1 MGLQNKICV
10 VLKCAMGHIIC
21 IASQKGGTG
30 KTTTA
35 VNLAAAL
42 AILEKQTLLV
52 DCDPL
57 GNATTGVGIDKGL
70 ISSSLYHA
78 LVGTARVRDV
88 VVDTMLD
95 YLQIMPA
102 RIDLLRAEAQTKG
115 KSTGT
120 VMRHMLRDIAWDY
133 DYIIID
139 SPPSLGFLTIS
150 AMASADFLIL
160 PLQYQIFS
168 FEGLSQLL
176 MVVKKIRNSINPD
189 LKIAGILFTMCGNT
203 PTNGQS
209 NDIDALGRIQHKIFQ
224 TRIPWDTVL
233 SDAANHTKPAAL
245 LDMMSQGANAHMELA
260 QELMDTVGDT

>member
-1 MGLQNKICV
+1 LSSVYRGPLSIQHPRIFCV
-10 VLKCAMGHIIC
+10 
-21 IASQKGGTG
+21 ASQKGGTG

-42 AILEKQTLLV
+42 AIFEKQTLLV

-57 GNATTGVGIDKGL
+57 GNATTGVGIDKGS
-70 ISSSLYHA
+70 ISCSLYHA
-78 LVGTARVRDV
+78 LVGAARARDV
-88 VVDTMLD
+88 IVDTTLD

-115 KSTGT
+115 KSTGA
-120 VMRHMLRDIAWDY
+120 VMRRMLRDLAWDY

-176 MVVKKIRNSINPD
+176 MVVKKLRNSINPE
-189 LKIAGILFTMCGNT
+189 LKIAGILFTMCDHT
-203 PTNGQS
+203 PATGQS
-209 NDIDALGRIQHKIFQ
+209 NETATLSRIQHKIFQ
-224 TRIPWDTVL
+224 TRIPWDTL
-233 SDAANHTKPAAL
+233 LAEAANHTKPAAL
-245 LDMMSQGANAHMELA
+245 LDMMSEGANAHMKLA
-260 QELMDTVGDT
+260 QELMDTVGDA